1 MPLQYGKRVV
11 VHNGLAHFMESKVVH
26 TIIAILIVMNTIIIG
41 MMTYYDKG
49 DPTYELL
56 NSIDH
61 IILSIFGLE
70 IVLRILGNRLDFFKH
85 AWNLF
90 DFIIIFGAILP
101 LGFSSEIA
109 RSFRVLRLF
118 YFVEISAKMR
128 HILRGLF
135 IATPGILNV
144 FFLLFIVFL
153 IYSIIG
159 ASHYKH
165 PGLEYFQNLGASI
178 HTMFQVLT
186 GDDWS
191 SILHNVEKEFPL
203 AWIFFYSFY
212 IIMVFIVLNLC
223 IGVVVGALQSA
234 EEELIQESRVD
245 EEITLD
251 HILIELAELKKA
263 VLEQN
268 KKLNKGEK

>member
-11 VHNGLAHFMESKVVH
+11 IHNRLAHLMESRFIH
-26 TIIAILIVMNTIIIG
+26 TIIAILIVLNTTVISI
-41 MMTYYDKG
+41 MTYYDKG
-49 DPTYELL
+49 DPVYELL
-56 NSIDH
+56 NNIDH
-61 IILSIFGLE
+61 IILGIFVFE
-70 IVLRILGNRLDFFKH
+70 IILRIAGNGLDFFKH
-85 AWNLF
+85 AWNIF
-90 DFIIIFGAILP
+90 DFVVIFGALLP

-109 RSFRVLRLF
+109 RSLRVLRLF

-135 IATPGILNV
+135 IAMPGILNV

-153 IYSIIG
+153 IFSIIG
-159 ASHYKH
+159 ASHFKH
-165 PGLEYFQNLGASI
+165 PNLEYFRNLSTTI

-191 SILHNVEKEFPL
+191 NILHNVEKEFPM
-203 AWIFFYSFY
+203 AWVFFYSFY

-234 EEELIQESRVD
+234 EEELIQENRVD
-245 EEITLD
+245 EEITLN
-251 HILIELAELKKA
+251 HILTELADLKK
-263 VLEQN
+263 LLKEN
-268 KKLNKGEK
+268 KE